1 MPPAAPDFSGSTTST
16 TDTTR
21 DIGEQLALA
30 DRGCDVVEPTLPLVA
45 AALPESEFDALRE
58 AGWKVSRTAAGELR
72 VVCMPHV
79 TRDALKGFVG
89 DLDRI
94 RA

>member
-1 MPPAAPDFSGSTTST
+1 AAWLAD
-16 TDTTR
+16 
-21 DIGEQLALA
+21 ALA
-30 DRGCDVVEPTLPLVA
+30 ERGYDVVEPTLPLVA
-45 AALPESEFDALRE
+45 AALPGSEFEALRE

-79 TRDALKGFVG
+79 TRDALRAFVD

-94 RA
+94 RR

>member
-1 MPPAAPDFSGSTTST
+1 MEALWPDGYREAAE
-16 TDTTR
+16 R
-21 DIGEQLALA
+21 AGENAAWLADALA
-30 DRGCDVVEPTLPLVA
+30 ERGYDIVEPTLPLVA
-45 AALPESEFDALRE
+45 AALPEPEFEALRE

-79 TRDALKGFVG
+79 TRDALRAFVA

-94 RA
+94 RG